1 MFHYCTQVM
10 STGEYP
16 TLQFV
21 IPFYYLLFNRINDFL
36 EVRDNNEQPRFG
48 ILAIHGKP
56 KEIASAVVACR
67 TKLLKYC
74 SMNATEISLPQ
85 LICTGRLFFLNI
97 FQLLFTFLH
106 INFVFIVCSIESCI
120 QICLFQEDR
129 LEFV

>member
-85 LICTGRLFFLNI
+85 LICTGRLFFFKYFSAAFYI
-97 FQLLFTFLH
+97 FAYKF
-106 INFVFIVCSIESCI
+106 CI
-120 QICLFQEDR
+120 YR
-129 LEFV
+129 LQH